1 MLCKNL
7 TIKNYSFHINKSICL
22 RVFLKLTK
30 AVSEV
35 TIVNVSSE
43 FLDSGTTLALA
54 VRAIRYF
61 IITIVVIGVYLLAF
75 KLGDR
80 IFKRKDQTS

>member
-1 MLCKNL
+1 M
-7 TIKNYSFHINKSICL
+7 
-22 RVFLKLTK
+22 
-30 AVSEV
+30 
-35 TIVNVSSE
+35 NVSSE

>member
-1 MLCKNL
+1 M
-7 TIKNYSFHINKSICL
+7 
-22 RVFLKLTK
+22 
-30 AVSEV
+30 
-35 TIVNVSSE
+35 NVSSE

-61 IITIVVIGVYLLAF
+61 IITIVVIGVVYLLAF

-80 IFKRKDQTS
+80 IFKRMDQTS